1 MASTQ
6 LPLLDSPAPWQELA
20 RHARGASYV
29 RIESRRVLNGPE
41 STGMGFWSINPYI
54 GCEFGCTYCY
64 ARDTHRWAVERTQ
77 RRRDAEAQ
85 GRGGAEPNGPA
96 LHSGLRPSDPASLRQ
111 PTWLAFERTILV
123 KSDAAAI
130 FSRDFLPARVIGDTI
145 IIGTATDPYQPA
157 EKMFGITRGIL
168 ERLLGYRGL
177 TLGIITKSPL
187 VARDAELLG
196 RLSTLHALK
205 VSISLATLDR
215 RLVRRLEARSP
226 APAARLRALKALAD
240 AGVEAG
246 LMVAPIVPGIT
257 DGRAALRA
265 LLAAGKEA
273 GARYAYGSALRLGPA
288 ARNRFLPHLAR
299 EFPGLH
305 ERYARRYS
313 RSDKPGKDYEA
324 ALADRF
330 RMLKDELGYAS
341 QASSK
346 CNDGGTTE
354 GTE

>member
-1 MASTQ
+1 MATQ

-64 ARDTHRWAVERTQ
+64 ARDTHRWAVERAGEAHQ
-77 RRRDAEAQ
+77 PHDAL
-85 GRGGAEPNGPA
+85 PP
-96 LHSGLRPSDPASLRQ
+96 
-111 PTWLAFERTILV
+111 WLAFEKVILV
-123 KSDAAAI
+123 KSDAPAV
-130 FSRDFLPARVIGDTI
+130 FSRGLVPARVIGDTI
-145 IIGTATDPYQPA
+145 LIGTATDPYQPA

-187 VARDAELLG
+187 VVRDVELLA
-196 RLSTLHALK
+196 RLSTLHQLK
-205 VSISLATLDR
+205 VSISLASLDR
-215 RLVRRLEARSP
+215 QIVRRLEARSP
-226 APAARLRALKALAD
+226 APLARLRALKALTD
-240 AGVEAG
+240 AGIEAG

-257 DGRAALRA
+257 DGRAALLA

-288 ARNRFLPHLAR
+288 ARDRFLPHLAQ
-299 EFPGLH
+299 EFPALSD
-305 ERYARRYS
+305 RYARRYG
-313 RSDKPGKDYEA
+313 RSDRAGKDYES
-324 ALADRF
+324 ALAARF
-330 RMLKDELGYAS
+330 HALKEQLGYRDLGEWKHRS
-341 QASSK
+341 QPER
-346 CNDGGTTE
+346 E
-354 GTE
+354 GSRA